1 MLLNLNMS
9 RALET
14 VRHVAKRAFHR
25 HGGDRRCF
33 GTLERGNFK
42 ILDEKDVS
50 YFKQVLG
57 ASGVLYQNAIDL
69 EGYNRDW
76 LGKYRGNSNLVLK
89 PTSTDEVSQV
99 LRYCHEHSIAL
110 TPQSGNTG
118 LVGGSIPVFDEVV
131 LSMSRMNSIHAFDEL
146 SGVVECDAGCVLED
160 VDNFLLQKGCTVP
173 LDLGAKGSCQ
183 IGGNVATNAGG
194 LRFLRYGSL
203 HGSVLGLEVV
213 LPNGEV
219 LDQMNACVRKDNTG
233 YDLKQMF
240 IGSEGTLGVI
250 TKVALMCPQ
259 EPKSIHLCYLACPTF
274 SSVTETL
281 KLAKKELG
289 EILSAFEYLDQ
300 ESVDIAVDTLSL
312 RNPIVSANAERMYY
326 IVLETRGS
334 QHGHDAEKVERFLE
348 LCMSQGVVSDGTI
361 AQDAAQSKAIWE
373 LRESVTEA
381 LRVKGATYKYDV
393 SVPIHEMDDV
403 VQETRERLRNLDDCL
418 VVGYGHV
425 ADNNLHLNVSVP
437 EYSDAIRDMLEPWI
451 YTKVA
456 SMRGSISAEHG
467 IGQMKSAALA
477 QTKPKI
483 ALDLMQAL
491 KRTVDPKGIMNPYKI
506 FTLL

>member
-1 MLLNLNMS
+1 MS

-14 VRHVAKRAFHR
+14 VRHAATRALYRYVGH
-25 HGGDRRCF
+25 RRCF
-33 GTLERGNFK
+33 GTFERGNFK
-42 ILDEKDVS
+42 VVDEKDVS
-50 YFKQVLG
+50 YFKQLLG
-57 ASGVLYQNAIDL
+57 AGSVVYQNAFDL
-69 EGYNRDW
+69 EAYNRDW
-76 LGKYRGNSNLVLK
+76 LGKYRGNSSLVLK
-89 PTSTDEVSQV
+89 PKSTDEVSHV
-99 LRYCHEHSIAL
+99 LSYCHEHSIAL
-110 TPQSGNTG
+110 APQGGNTG
-118 LVGGSIPVFDEVV
+118 LVGGSVPVFDEVV
-131 LSMSRMNSIHAFDEL
+131 LSMSRMNSIHAFDEI

-160 VDNFLLQKGCTVP
+160 IDQFLLQKGYTVP

-213 LPNGEV
+213 LPSGEV
-219 LDQMNACVRKDNTG
+219 LDQNTSVRKDNTG
-233 YDLKQMF
+233 YDLKQLF

-274 SSVTETL
+274 SLVTEVL

-289 EILSAFEYLDQ
+289 EILAAFEYLDQ

-312 RNPIVSANAERMYY
+312 RNPLGINDERMYY

-334 QHGHDAEKVERFLE
+334 HHDHDAEKVEQFLE
-348 LCMSQGVVSDGTI
+348 LCMSKGVVSDGTI
-361 AQDAAQSKAIWE
+361 AQDATQSKAIWE

-393 SVPIHEMDDV
+393 SVPIYQMDDV
-403 VQETRERLRNLDDCL
+403 VQETRERLRNQPDCL

-425 ADNNLHLNVSVP
+425 ADNNLHLNISVP
-437 EYSDAIRDMLEPWI
+437 KYSDAIRDMLEPWI
-451 YTKVA
+451 YAKVT
-456 SMRGSISAEHG
+456 SLGGSISAEHG

-477 QTKPKI
+477 QTKPKN
-483 ALDLMQAL
+483 ALHLMRDL
-491 KRTVDPKGIMNPYKI
+491 KKTIDPKGIMNPYKI
-506 FTLL
+506 FTTL